1 MTLIEDIR
9 RPVSDSFLVFQRKL
23 EEMMRTDNP
32 LLHEV
37 FNLIQARRGKQLRPL
52 IVLLSAELCHGVTD
66 KTTSVA
72 AALEMMH
79 TASLVHDDVV
89 DASPMRRG
97 LPSVQTQWN
106 NKIAV
111 LVGDYILSRV
121 IDSIA
126 NLRSLPI
133 LNIISEM
140 SSELTSGE
148 LLQLHYN
155 DSLWIDENRYFDIIR
170 QKTASL
176 FSACSEAGAVSSGG
190 SLKQVSALKRFGL
203 EFGYC
208 FQMQDDLLDYSD
220 SEEVG
225 KPTMSDI
232 QDGKVTLP
240 LIAAHKRAT
249 ANDKKEIDLLIR
261 ILISE
266 KDELKERQLFEL
278 ENELKTFVLR
288 YDGIGYTQ
296 QQMRKHYNIASET
309 LDDTF
314 KHESAA
320 RTALH
325 KLLDYTMY
333 RNY

>member
-9 RPVSDSFLVFQRKL
+9 RPVSESFIEFQRKL
-23 EEMMRTDNP
+23 EEMMHTDHP

-52 IVLLSAELCHGVTD
+52 MVLLSAELCHGVTD
-66 KTTSVA
+66 KSTSVA

-89 DASPMRRG
+89 DASAMRRG
-97 LPSVQTQWN
+97 LPSVRSQWN
-106 NKIAV
+106 NKVAV

-121 IDSIA
+121 MECVA
-126 NLRSLPI
+126 NLRNLPI
-133 LNIISEM
+133 LNIIADM
-140 SSELTSGE
+140 SSSLASGE

-155 DSLWIDENRYFDIIR
+155 DAIWINEERYMNIIH

-190 SLKQVSALKRFGL
+190 SQKQVSALKRFGL

-208 FQMQDDLLDYSD
+208 FQMQDDLLDYGD

-232 QDGKVTLP
+232 RDGKATLP
-240 LIAAHKRAT
+240 LIIALSRAT
-249 ANDKKEIDLLIR
+249 ADEKNKIRMLVEQLIE
-261 ILISE
+261 E
-266 KDELKERQLFEL
+266 KDSLSERQLFEI
-278 ENELKTFVLR
+278 ENELKSFVLR

-296 QQMRKHYNIASET
+296 QQMRKHYKAASNI
-309 LDDTF
+309 LDETF
-314 KHESAA
+314 KHESGA
-320 RTALH
+320 RTSLH

-333 RNY
+333 RTF